1 MARQPNTRLQ
11 VSGYRFLLRR
21 MQHAL
26 VRGDV
31 RMLDDP
37 LRAQSL
43 SLTAGCVL
51 AVIAIAGC
59 AILAFVRPEGTLGS
73 APIVMTRESG
83 ALYVRI
89 GNTMHP
95 VLNLASARLIAG
107 NPANPELVSEAAIN
121 GAKRG
126 SQVGIPGAPTTV
138 APPLN
143 GDESGWTICDDATT
157 TTVIAGAV
165 QGRPDHGRS
174 VLVTPQS
181 ESAATTY
188 LLYGGWRA
196 RVDLRNHAVVRALRL
211 DSVAPRSVSR
221 AMLDALPEAPQIAPP
236 HVPDAGSPGPLAL
249 HGFTVGTVVRV
260 VRAEATE
267 YYAVLPDG
275 VQRIGEVAADL
286 IRFTDSQSDRHIVTV
301 APDVI
306 GAVPMVDDLP
316 VSTFPERGGVADEA
330 VLCTRWQSGLGGNTN
345 TALLVGNSLPVDGSA
360 PVNLAQADGDGPNVD
375 SVFIPAGRS
384 AFVRASAATGDGGSA
399 GALYVINDAG
409 VVFGVRD
416 EDAAKRLGLSAAPV
430 PAPWPVLA
438 RLPRGPELSVQAAS
452 VVRDSIRATS

>member
-1 MARQPNTRLQ
+1 MARQQAGWLH

-21 MQHAL
+21 MEHAL

-43 SLTAGCVL
+43 SFIAGWVL

-59 AILAFVRPEGTLGS
+59 AILAFVRPQGTLGS
-73 APIVMTRESG
+73 APIVIARESG
-83 ALYVRI
+83 AMYVRI

-107 NPANPELVSEAAIN
+107 SPANPEVVSESAIN
-121 GAKRG
+121 DAPRG
-126 SQVGIPGAPTTV
+126 PLVGIPGAPATI
-138 APPLN
+138 ARPLN
-143 GDESGWTICDDATT
+143 DDESGWTVCDDAAT
-157 TTVIAGAV
+157 TTVIAGGG
-165 QGRPDHGRS
+165 QSRLDPDQS
-174 VLVTPQS
+174 VLVTPHS

-211 DSVAPRSVSR
+211 DGVAPRPVSR
-221 AMLDALPEAPQIAPP
+221 ALLDALPEAPQIAAP
-236 HVPDAGSPGPLAL
+236 HIPGAGSPGPPSL

-267 YYAVLPDG
+267 YYIVLADG

-286 IRFTDSQSDRHIVTV
+286 IRFTDSQSGRVIITV

-306 GAVPMVDDLP
+306 GAVPMVDALP
-316 VSTFPERGGVADEA
+316 VTTFPERGGVADET
-330 VLCTRWQSGLGGNTN
+330 VLCAQWRPAADGRAT
-345 TALLVGNSLPVDGSA
+345 TAVLVGNSLPLDSGNTA
-360 PVNLAQADGDGPNVD
+360 INLAQADGQGSSVD
-375 SVFIPAGRS
+375 TIFVPHGRS
-384 AFVRASAATGDGGSA
+384 AYVRARGITGDDGNA
-399 GALYVINDAG
+399 GTLYVVNDSG
-409 VVFGVRD
+409 VVFGVHN
-416 EDAAKRLGLSAAPV
+416 EDAAKRLGLTTPV

-452 VVRDSIRATS
+452 VVRDSIGSAS